1 MLEFIPHTRLQ
12 ALVLEIHQY
21 RFALTAPVCINVG
34 VLADLEQPGFA
45 IAPLPERIEM
55 FECLQ
60 HCLLDEIPGPVH
72 VAAELVRKILECL
85 HVREGVA
92 FEHLGLRHE
101 VAPVYC

>member
-1 MLEFIPHTRLQ
+1 VRI
-12 ALVLEIHQY
+12 
-21 RFALTAPVCINVG
+21 
-34 VLADLEQPGFA
+34 LADLEQPGFA
-45 IAPLPERIEM
+45 VAPLPERVEM

-60 HCLLDEIPGPVH
+60 HRFLDEIPGPVL

-101 VAPVYC
+101 LTPVSC